1 LSENGNK
8 SPLRR
13 LVPKIVKAVVKSIFW
28 LILLYVLPAF
38 MLSFLGSTLPEG
50 VPNLFSPYEQ
60 VFGTFT
66 IVVIFFVIASEVTSG
81 TIFQH
86 VFNIG
91 KALVL
96 MVLIVL
102 SFEGGIIEMDFQNVH
117 ITADLIFYLTML
129 LTIDLVGLAKSVLQA
144 INFLSEKA
152 ESQLPPL
159 KPSG

>member
-1 LSENGNK
+1 M
-8 SPLRR
+8 
-13 LVPKIVKAVVKSIFW
+13 F
-28 LILLYVLPAF
+28 
-38 MLSFLGSTLPEG
+38 SFLGSALPEG
-50 VPNLFSPYEQ
+50 MPNVFSTYEQ
-60 VFGTFT
+60 VFGMFT
-66 IVVIFFVIASEVTSG
+66 IVIIFFAIASEITSG

-86 VFNIG
+86 MFNIG

-102 SFEGGIIEMDFQNVH
+102 TLESGIIKLNFQNVRM
-117 ITADLIFYLTML
+117 TADLTFYLVML

-159 KPSG
+159 WPS

>member
-1 LSENGNK
+1 
-8 SPLRR
+8 
-13 LVPKIVKAVVKSIFW
+13 
-28 LILLYVLPAF
+28 

>member
-1 LSENGNK
+1 
-8 SPLRR
+8 
-13 LVPKIVKAVVKSIFW
+13 
-28 LILLYVLPAF
+28 
-38 MLSFLGSTLPEG
+38 MLSFLGSTLPES

-102 SFEGGIIEMDFQNVH
+102 SFEGGIIEIDFQNVH

-129 LTIDLVGLAKSVLQA
+129 LTIDLVGLAKSVLQT
-144 INFLSEKA
+144 INFLFEKA

-159 KPSG
+159 RPSG

>member
-1 LSENGNK
+1 
-8 SPLRR
+8 
-13 LVPKIVKAVVKSIFW
+13 
-28 LILLYVLPAF
+28 

-144 INFLSEKA
+144 INFLSEKT
-152 ESQLPPL
+152 EIDKLYLQS
-159 KPSG
+159 

>member
-1 LSENGNK
+1 
-8 SPLRR
+8 
-13 LVPKIVKAVVKSIFW
+13 
-28 LILLYVLPAF
+28 

-159 KPSG
+159 NPIG

>member
-1 LSENGNK
+1 
-8 SPLRR
+8 
-13 LVPKIVKAVVKSIFW
+13 
-28 LILLYVLPAF
+28 
-38 MLSFLGSTLPEG
+38 M
-50 VPNLFSPYEQ
+50 
-60 VFGTFT
+60 
-66 IVVIFFVIASEVTSG
+66 VIFFVIASEVTSG

-144 INFLSEKA
+144 INFLSEK
-152 ESQLPPL
+152 EENSKLPTYEIPT
-159 KPSG
+159 S